1 MIAQIEG
8 RHLLITGGTG
18 YIGSALVALALAKGC
33 TVTLLGRSQPS
44 GTQSDRLRYARHD
57 LGAPLPAGVL
67 SGIHAVVHL
76 AADTSSGADRL
87 AESVEINAG
96 RALFTAASTQGCR
109 FLFVSSQSA
118 RVDAPAPYGRIKWHV
133 EHAVLQGGG
142 YVIRPGLVYGGR
154 EAGLFGALV
163 QLVRRWPVL
172 PDLRPP
178 PWVQPL
184 HLNDLCLA
192 LLLLACDPEAEPGT
206 YALGAP
212 QGISF
217 TEFLKAIALDRVRRP
232 RLFLPLPA
240 RLLTALPRLRRI
252 CPWLPDPGSERLLG
266 LAALQPMATQASLC
280 RLGLELRPLSAG
292 MARGAAQTR
301 RHLAWEGYALLSY
314 ATGRKA
320 SPAMVKR
327 YVRGVTRLDK
337 PTTMALPIVFLR
349 WPQMLRLL
357 DGNQRL
363 LNLYGWRQM
372 NERLALAVALAEAS
386 PAAAAQFLQL
396 RPRRAVSGGLT
407 LFGLMLKESAVKP
420 LQWGYF
426 LFALILPRRK

>member
-1 MIAQIEG
+1 MIAQMEG

-18 YIGSALVALALAKGC
+18 YIGSALVDLALAKGC

-44 GTQSDRLRYARHD
+44 ETQSDRLRYARHH
-57 LGAPLPAGVL
+57 LGEPLPVAVL
-67 SGIHAVVHL
+67 SGVDAVVHL
-76 AADTSSGADRL
+76 AADTSSGVNRL
-87 AESVEINAG
+87 PEQVEINAG
-96 RALFTAASTQGCR
+96 RALLTAAAAQGCR

-118 RVDAPAPYGRIKWHV
+118 RADAPAPYGRIKWHV
-133 EHAVLQGGG
+133 EQAVLQGGG
-142 YVIRPGLVYGGR
+142 CVIRPGLVYGGR

-178 PWVQPL
+178 PLVQPL

-192 LLLLACDPEAEPGT
+192 LLRLACDSQARPGT
-206 YALGAP
+206 YDLGEP
-212 QGISF
+212 KGISF
-217 TEFLKAIALDRVRRP
+217 SEFLKAIARDRVRRP

-240 RLLTALPRLRRI
+240 RLLSVLPRLRQI
-252 CPWLPDPGSERLLG
+252 CAWLPDTGSERFLG
-266 LAALQPMATQASLC
+266 LAALQPMATQASLD
-280 RLGLELRPLSAG
+280 RLGLELRPLSEG
-292 MARGAAQTR
+292 MARGAAQSR

-314 ATGRKA
+314 ATGRRA

-337 PTTMALPIVFLR
+337 PTTMPLPIVFRR
-349 WPQMLRLL
+349 WPPMLRLL

-396 RPRRAVSGGLT
+396 RPRGAVSGGLA
-407 LFGLMLKESAVKP
+407 LFGLILKESAVKP

-426 LFALILPRRK
+426 LFALIVHRRK